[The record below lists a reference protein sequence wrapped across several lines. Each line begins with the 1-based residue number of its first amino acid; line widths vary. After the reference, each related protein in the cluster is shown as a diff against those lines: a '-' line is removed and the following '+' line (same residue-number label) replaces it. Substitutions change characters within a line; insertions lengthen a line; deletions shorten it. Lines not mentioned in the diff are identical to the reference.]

1 MQQFITQAR
10 PYAVAAFEHAQEEG
24 KLAEWSGM
32 LQVLNLIVSDPQME
46 QVLDNPK
53 VANKVLSDFII
64 DVCGDRLSDSG
75 KNFVK
80 LLIDAGRLSLAP
92 YIYKLFEK
100 NRANAEGLVEVEVVS
115 AFPVDSDEKEKL
127 AGIMGKRL
135 GKKIEINTRV
145 DESLIGGVV
154 IRAGDSVIDASIK
167 GRLKQLS
174 NRLTD

>member
-24 KLAEWSGM
+24 KLAEWSGV
-32 LQVLNLIVSDPQME
+32 LHILNLLVSDPQVK
-46 QVLDNPK
+46 QVLDNPR
-53 VANKVLSDFII
+53 VSNEALSDFVT
-64 DVCGDRLSDSG
+64 DVCGDRLTDSG
-75 KNFVK
+75 KKFVK

-92 YIYKLFEK
+92 YIFKLFEK
-100 NRANAEGLVEVEVVS
+100 NRAKAEGLVEVEVVS
-115 AFPVDSDEKEKL
+115 AFPVDSGEKEKL

-145 DESLIGGVV
+145 DESLIGGVI

>member
-32 LQVLNLIVSDPQME
+32 LHVLNLLVSDPQME
-46 QVLDNPK
+46 QVLDNPR
-53 VANKVLSDFII
+53 VANEVLSDFVF

-80 LLIDAGRLSLAP
+80 LLIDSGRLSLAP

-100 NRANAEGLVEVEVVS
+100 NRAKAEGLVEVEVVS
-115 AFPVDSDEKEKL
+115 AFPVDSGEKEKL
-127 AGIMGKRL
+127 SSIMEKRL

-145 DESLIGGVV
+145 DESLIGGVI
-154 IRAGDSVIDASIK
+154 IRVGDSVVDASIK

-174 NRLTD
+174 NRLTE